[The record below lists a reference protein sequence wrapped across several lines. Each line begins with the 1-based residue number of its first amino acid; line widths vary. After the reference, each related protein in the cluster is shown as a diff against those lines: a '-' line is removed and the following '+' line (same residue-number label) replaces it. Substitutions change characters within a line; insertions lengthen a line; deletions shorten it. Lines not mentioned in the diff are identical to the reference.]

1 MDKGGRRTGFLDY
14 AAKAYREELRQD
26 VWPFERFLAATV
38 ALGIFLEA
46 GWLLLTIAFPQYP
59 IVVLLGAVVIPIFVL
74 YFFLSPYITYS
85 EKGQKIDREMH
96 LFITRM
102 GVLAASEAS
111 RKEMFEVL
119 GKMREYGALA
129 KEIDK
134 IYTLV
139 SKWNVGLEKAC
150 RTVASLTP
158 SELFSNF
165 LLRLAHAVETGETA
179 EEFFEKEQTVIM
191 DQYEI
196 RYNGAMRTVEIIKEV
211 FTVMIVLFLMII
223 VLVAFLPFFVM
234 DSMWPWIVVTGI
246 GIAVLDLI
254 LIYVLEI
261 VIPGE
266 RIWHNMKMKT
276 LVQKK
281 IERKFQYSVVMCF
294 IATGI
299 MIALWP
305 YINYYIDAGIRSALY
320 LPAGTELAHPTY
332 YIIPL
337 LILSVGL
344 TPLIWPSAYVLDQE
358 SEIIRRDAHY
368 PAFIRSLGG
377 SVGSRS
383 KSFTLPLKKL
393 RVHDFGPLKKNVN
406 DLYKRLSVRI
416 KTERAWEY
424 FAAETQSELIS
435 KFNEMYVEGS
445 KTGDTKKVSKIIS
458 DNFVRINGL
467 RELKYESASVFL
479 WTSYGLACAMSLLLF
494 FGLYIVEQ
502 FTLLFKDM
510 VIPTEATE
518 ATGLF
523 FFNFKES
530 MASIPVLWTTCW
542 VVIVIHC
549 ALSALMVKSISGGH
563 RISSA
568 LHFVGMLWAST
579 ITAFVVMYA
588 VQFLVV

>member
-1 MDKGGRRTGFLDY
+1 LRTGFLDY
-14 AAKAYREELRQD
+14 AAKAYREQLRQD

-38 ALGIFLEA
+38 ALGFLLEA
-46 GWLLLTIAFPQYP
+46 GWLLLTLAFPDYIGDP
-59 IVVLLGAVVIPIFVL
+59 LVVLLGFALILLLVA
-74 YFFLSPYITYS
+74 YFFMLPYLAYS
-85 EKGQKIDREMH
+85 EKGATIDKEMH

-111 RKEMFEVL
+111 RKEMFGIL
-119 GKMREYGALA
+119 AGMREYGTLA

-134 IYTLV
+134 IFTLV

-150 RTVASLTP
+150 RTVASQTP

-165 LLRLAHAVETGETA
+165 LLRLSHAVETGETA

-196 RYNGAMRTVEIIKEV
+196 RYDSAMRSVEIIKEV
-211 FTVMIVLFLMII
+211 FVVLVVLVLMIM
-223 VLVAFLPFFVM
+223 VLVTFMPFLVM
-234 DSMWPWIVVTGI
+234 ESMGPWIAVTGGFMI
-246 GIAVLDLI
+246 TLDLLI
-254 LIYVLEI
+254 IYVLEA
-261 VIPGE
+261 VVPGE

-276 LVQKK
+276 IVQKK
-281 IERKFQYSVVMCF
+281 ITRKFQYSIVMCF
-294 IATGI
+294 IVTGI
-299 MIALWP
+299 MIAIWP
-305 YINYYIDAGIRSALY
+305 YLNYYLDLAIKQALFQ
-320 LPAGTELAHPTY
+320 PASVELQHPTY

-344 TPLIWPSAYVLDQE
+344 TPLLWPGGYVMDQE
-358 SEIIRRDAHY
+358 ADIKRRDGQY

-393 RVHDFGPLKKNVN
+393 RMHDFGPLKKNID

-445 KTGDTKKVSKIIS
+445 KTGDTKKISKIIS
-458 DNFVRINGL
+458 DNFIRINGM
-467 RELKYESASVFL
+467 REQKYESGSNFL
-479 WTSYGLACAMSLLLF
+479 WMAYGVAITMSFLLF

-502 FTLLFKDM
+502 FMILFKDM
-510 VIPTEATE
+510 SIPTEAVQQ
-518 ATGLF
+518 TGLF
-523 FFNFKES
+523 FFSFKES
-530 MASIPVLWTTCW
+530 MASLPVLWTTSW
-542 VVIVIHC
+542 VIIVIHC
-549 ALSALMVKSISGGH
+549 ALSALMVKSITGGH
-563 RISSA
+563 RMSSA
-568 LHFVGMLWAST
+568 VHFVGMLWAST
-579 ITAFVVMYA
+579 ISAFVVMYA
-588 VQFLVV
+588 AQFLVV